1 VSESNRISIEGKA
14 IREEMGSSAFTEE
27 QERTRTG
34 LVEEAENEAEKKILR
49 KDGIGESEEERGD
62 FFLEPRFH

>member
-49 KDGIGESEEERGD
+49 KDGIGGE
-62 FFLEPRFH
+62 